1 MKPNNFPERV
11 IWYSIVG
18 TYGFYLIG
26 GLYILAPAIAWI
38 LLFYLGKKLWEQ
50 TESTPSLEKIAIPWT
65 VWLWIVGMLVEELAL
80 IIGHLDFNLGTAML
94 VKSSIG
100 WAKGWALL
108 AIFPLIGCL
117 PIRPQLIYRAVCIVG
132 LQTLILLPIF
142 ILAYILHLPSQLY
155 ISPLQIVGGP
165 GPEFFNVLLYEIDL
179 DGTPRWRLF
188 TPWAPALGLVANIY
202 FVLALQEK
210 NNKWRW
216 FGILV
221 SLIMSLISKSRLALL
236 SLPVVLFISW
246 CLSNL
251 TQPIVLIS
259 IGFTSFLVS
268 MFASPIFNLVNEFW
282 GKIKGARASSTRVRA
297 ALWRIAFE
305 RWHEAPIWGHGIVER
320 GPHLV
325 EYVVIGSHSTWA
337 SLLFVKGVIG
347 FIAFIIPLLFSFLY
361 LLFNAQKSQ
370 TARVSLSILLI
381 LFFSSFGENLEMLA
395 YLFWPGLIIMG
406 IAFKEK
412 TRFSLSSYTDCE
424 SISV

>member
-1 MKPNNFPERV
+1 MKPNNFPERI

-50 TESTPSLEKIAIPWT
+50 TESTPEAEKIAIPWT

-179 DGTPRWRLF
+179 DGKPRWRLF

-221 SLIMSLISKSRLALL
+221 GLIMSLISKSRLALL

-259 IGFTSFLVS
+259 IGLTSFLVS

-282 GKIKGARASSTRVRA
+282 GKVKGARASSTRVRA

-337 SLLFVKGVIG
+337 SLLFVKGVVGFIG
-347 FIAFIIPLLFSFLY
+347 FVIPLLFSFLY

-370 TARVSLSILLI
+370 LARVSLSILLI